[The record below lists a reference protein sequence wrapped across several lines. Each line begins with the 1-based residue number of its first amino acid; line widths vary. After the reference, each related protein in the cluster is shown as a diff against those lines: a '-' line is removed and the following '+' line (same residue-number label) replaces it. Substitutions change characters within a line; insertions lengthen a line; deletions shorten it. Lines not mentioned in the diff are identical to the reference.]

1 MLGKSRDILGEEDV
15 GWGRDEDSTAV
26 GGRNAATA
34 GVASTT
40 LCVPID
46 WSYVRLDTESSG
58 GMAPASH
65 QAPLLSFFRQR
76 IGNAISVDD
85 IGIPGQEKE
94 LDRWFKEE
102 RSGCERRVRDLEE
115 EVRRLKC
122 KGE

>member
-1 MLGKSRDILGEEDV
+1 MLDEYRDIVGEEEV
-15 GWGRDEDSTAV
+15 RGGRDEDSTAV
-26 GGRNAATA
+26 GGRNAATS
-34 GVASTT
+34 GVAGATS
-40 LCVPID
+40 CVPKIFPYG
-46 WSYVRLDTESSG
+46 WLDTYLSG